1 MMFQILIVED
11 DAQVRSL
18 LRTILTDA
26 GYSCTTAV
34 DGMDALLRMDEEHV
48 DLAIVDVMMPRM
60 DGNEFT
66 RTLRETQ
73 CEIPILMLTARL
85 SHEDKRKGFQA
96 GTDDFLT
103 KPFDEEELLWRVK
116 ALLRRSRIVSE
127 QELQIGSTH
136 LDYSNMQVRVGGE
149 LVPVTPK
156 EFLLLYKL
164 LSYPSQ
170 LFTKRQ
176 IMDEIWNYDSD
187 SDEHT
192 VEVHI
197 NRLREKFR
205 DDADFSI
212 KTIRGFGYMAM
223 TDKEG
228 SEK

>member
-1 MMFQILIVED
+1 MFRILVVED
-11 DAQVRSL
+11 DAHVRSL
-18 LRTILTDA
+18 LETILTDA
-26 GYSCTTAV
+26 GYFCTTAV

-60 DGNEFT
+60 GGNEFT

-85 SHEDKRKGFQA
+85 SHEDKRMGFQA
-96 GTDDFLT
+96 GVDDFLT

-127 QELQIGSTH
+127 QELWIGGTH
-136 LDYSNMQVRVGGE
+136 LDYSSMQVEVEG
-149 LVPVTPK
+149 VPIAVTPK

-223 TDKEG
+223 LNKEG

>member
-1 MMFQILIVED
+1 MFQILVVED
-11 DAQVRSL
+11 DAHVRSL
-18 LRTILTDA
+18 LETILTDA
-26 GYSCTTAV
+26 GYFCTTAV

-60 DGNEFT
+60 GGNEFT

-85 SHEDKRKGFQA
+85 SHEDKRMGFQA
-96 GTDDFLT
+96 GVDDFLT

-127 QELQIGSTH
+127 QELWIGGTH
-136 LDYSNMQVRVGGE
+136 LDYSSMQVEVEG
-149 LVPVTPK
+149 VPIAVTPK

-223 TDKEG
+223 LNKEG

>member
-1 MMFQILIVED
+1 MFQILVVED
-11 DAQVRSL
+11 DAHVRSL
-18 LRTILTDA
+18 LETILTDA
-26 GYSCTTAV
+26 GYFCTTAV

-60 DGNEFT
+60 GGNEFT

-85 SHEDKRKGFQA
+85 SHEDKRMGFQA
-96 GTDDFLT
+96 GVDDFLT

-127 QELQIGSTH
+127 QELWIGGTH
-136 LDYSNMQVRVGGE
+136 LDYSSMQVEVEGA
-149 LVPVTPK
+149 PIAVTPK

-223 TDKEG
+223 LNKEG

>member
-1 MMFQILIVED
+1 MFQILVVED
-11 DAQVRSL
+11 DAHVRSL
-18 LRTILTDA
+18 LETILTDA
-26 GYSCTTAV
+26 GYFCTTAV

-60 DGNEFT
+60 GGNEFT

-85 SHEDKRKGFQA
+85 SHEDKRMGFQA
-96 GTDDFLT
+96 GVDDFLT

-127 QELQIGSTH
+127 KELWIGGTH
-136 LDYSNMQVRVGGE
+136 LDYSSMQVEVEG
-149 LVPVTPK
+149 VPIAVTPK

-223 TDKEG
+223 LNKEG

>member
-1 MMFQILIVED
+1 MFQILVVED
-11 DAQVRSL
+11 DAHVRSL
-18 LRTILTDA
+18 LETILTDA
-26 GYSCTTAV
+26 GYFCTTAV

-60 DGNEFT
+60 GGNEFT

-85 SHEDKRKGFQA
+85 SHEDKRMGFQA
-96 GTDDFLT
+96 GVDDFLT

-127 QELQIGSTH
+127 QELWIGGTH
-136 LDYSNMQVRVGGE
+136 LDYSSMQVDVEG
-149 LVPVTPK
+149 VPIAVTPK

-223 TDKEG
+223 LNKEG

>member
-1 MMFQILIVED
+1 MFQILVVED
-11 DAQVRSL
+11 DAHVRSL
-18 LRTILTDA
+18 LETILTDA
-26 GYSCTTAV
+26 GYFCTTAV

-60 DGNEFT
+60 GGNEFT

-85 SHEDKRKGFQA
+85 SHEDKRMGFQA
-96 GTDDFLT
+96 GVDDFLT
-103 KPFDEEELLWRVK
+103 KPFEEEELLWRVK

-127 QELQIGSTH
+127 QELWIGGTH
-136 LDYSNMQVRVGGE
+136 LDYSSMQVEVEG
-149 LVPVTPK
+149 VPIAVTPK

-223 TDKEG
+223 LNKEG

>member
-1 MMFQILIVED
+1 MFQILIVED
-11 DAQVRSL
+11 DAHVRSL
-18 LRTILTDA
+18 LQTILTNA

-96 GTDDFLT
+96 GVDDFLT

-136 LDYSNMQVRVGGE
+136 LDYNSMQVWVGDE

-156 EFLLLYKL
+156 EFLLLYRL

-205 DDADFSI
+205 EDPDFSI

>member
-1 MMFQILIVED
+1 MFQILVVED
-11 DAQVRSL
+11 DAHVRSL
-18 LRTILTDA
+18 LETILTDA

-34 DGMDALLRMDEEHV
+34 DGVDAMLRMDEEHV

-85 SHEDKRKGFQA
+85 SHEDKRMGFQA
-96 GTDDFLT
+96 GVDDFLT

-127 QELQIGSTH
+127 QELWIGGTH
-136 LDYSNMQVRVGGE
+136 LDYSSMQVEVE
-149 LVPVTPK
+149 NVPVAVTPK

-205 DDADFSI
+205 NDADFSI

-223 TDKEG
+223 LNKEG
-228 SEK
+228 GEK